1 MIAELARP
9 VGSLITLELW
19 YKSSNKKKKETNY
32 LQNETKPFLS
42 ILRWKEKYQVLSLIY
57 HGNLLVTLS
66 FKLSFFCTCM
76 ALLIKPSHEV
86 EV

>member
-42 ILRWKEKYQVLSLIY
+42 ILR
-57 HGNLLVTLS
+57 
-66 FKLSFFCTCM
+66 
-76 ALLIKPSHEV
+76 
-86 EV
+86 